1 MQLKVIPSCYRAQE
15 SGSDDESQVVS
26 TTSTVFP
33 VNPISQFI
41 SSGSIHTK
49 PLPTITSPVVGSPAS
64 LETETH
70 ATLWN
75 PISSQAGSPGDFTFP
90 STTPPGAFL
99 EPPSTPKPF
108 PSATMND
115 GGQPF
120 KRLYNPTVGKL
131 GALGATED
139 TDPSKRKLDFK
150 FDSNPEFIFRYEI
163 HEQFSLF
170 TALEMS
176 IHNFLV

>member
-1 MQLKVIPSCYRAQE
+1 
-15 SGSDDESQVVS
+15 
-26 TTSTVFP
+26 
-33 VNPISQFI
+33 
-41 SSGSIHTK
+41 
-49 PLPTITSPVVGSPAS
+49 
-64 LETETH
+64 
-70 ATLWN
+70 
-75 PISSQAGSPGDFTFP
+75 
-90 STTPPGAFL
+90 
-99 EPPSTPKPF
+99 
-108 PSATMND
+108 MND